1 MTVSS
6 PKSGISFAIKYEVI
20 YIKRV
25 CAVAPPKGAPVT

>member
-20 YIKRV
+20 YIKKSLRGSS
-25 CAVAPPKGAPVT
+25 A